1 MALAMTAYLSD
12 SQEIP
17 AREIRLFERMC
28 DASAIEALDDTTF
41 VVANDEDNVL
51 RVYDWTRPGPP
62 IRELNLNRFLPPMQG
77 RGELDLEGVARIN
90 DELYWISSH
99 GRNASG
105 EPAPRRQA
113 LLRTPRSWFLGSAPS
128 GGSVAVCTGL
138 LEALFAD
145 PRYAALGL
153 AEAAQRPPKAAGGLN
168 IEALAAGP
176 NGSLWI
182 GFRNPLFEGRALMV
196 SLLNPHSAVAGDP
209 PRFGD
214 PVLLDMGGRGLRGAL
229 EWGSGYLLLA
239 GSTHGA
245 RSPALFYWSGN
256 AKEPPRRLAGY
267 DFAGLN
273 PEGLT
278 RWPGIQPPQLWIVSD
293 DGAETIHGRAC
304 KDAPARERRFRVLAV
319 PAPNLQTRG
328 GQE

>member
-1 MALAMTAYLSD
+1 MALAMTACPSD

-28 DASAIEALDDTTF
+28 DASAIEALDGTTF

-62 IRELNLNRFLPPMQG
+62 IRELNLNRLLPPMQG
-77 RGELDLEGVARIN
+77 RGEFDLEGVARIN

-99 GRNASG
+99 GRNTSG

-113 LLRTPRSWFLGSAPS
+113 LLRTPRSWFLGSVPS

-168 IEALAAGP
+168 IETLAAGP

-196 SLLNPHSAVAGDP
+196 SLLNPHSAVSRHGLATRCCSTWAVGDCAVHWNGARDTCCWP
-209 PRFGD
+209 GQPMARARR
-214 PVLLDMGGRGLRGAL
+214 PSYTGRATRRNRPGAL
-229 EWGSGYLLLA
+229 PGMTLPGSIRKVSPDGPA
-239 GSTHGA
+239 SNRRSCGS
-245 RSPALFYWSGN
+245 
-256 AKEPPRRLAGY
+256 
-267 DFAGLN
+267 
-273 PEGLT
+273 
-278 RWPGIQPPQLWIVSD
+278 
-293 DGAETIHGRAC
+293 
-304 KDAPARERRFRVLAV
+304 
-319 PAPNLQTRG
+319 
-328 GQE
+328 